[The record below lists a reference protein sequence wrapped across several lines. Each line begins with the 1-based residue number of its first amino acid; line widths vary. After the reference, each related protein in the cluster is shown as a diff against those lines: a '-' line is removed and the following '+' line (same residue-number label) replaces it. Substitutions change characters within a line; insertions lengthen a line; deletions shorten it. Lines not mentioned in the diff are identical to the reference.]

1 MQDFDS
7 DVMPQLGSVGGY
19 YTVPTLARLY
29 GVRYDAFDARLRRHK
44 VPAFKLGVTRLVR
57 LSDVLARWPL
67 DGAVAVPKEADVK
80 EGGDA

>member
-1 MQDFDS
+1 MQEFDETTH
-7 DVMPQLGSVGGY
+7 LGYIGGY

-67 DGAVAVPKEADVK
+67 NGAVTAVPKEADVK